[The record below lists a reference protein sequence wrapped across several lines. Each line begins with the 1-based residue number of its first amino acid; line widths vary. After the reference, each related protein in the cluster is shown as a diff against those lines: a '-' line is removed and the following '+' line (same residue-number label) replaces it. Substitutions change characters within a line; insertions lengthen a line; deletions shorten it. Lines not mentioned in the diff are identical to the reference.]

1 MGAVVFFLIEWL
13 VEECRL
19 ASRSGWDVVFGTYD
33 RVERVRIPRRL
44 AAISV
49 AWLVDE
55 DGEVRAQFGD
65 EYEVAGRRERD
76 DQRLR
81 QDRDEAFANL
91 VPTP

>member
-1 MGAVVFFLIEWL
+1 
-13 VEECRL
+13 
-19 ASRSGWDVVFGTYD
+19 
-33 RVERVRIPRRL
+33 
-44 AAISV
+44 
-49 AWLVDE
+49 VDE

-65 EYEVAGRRERD
+65 EYEVAGRSERN